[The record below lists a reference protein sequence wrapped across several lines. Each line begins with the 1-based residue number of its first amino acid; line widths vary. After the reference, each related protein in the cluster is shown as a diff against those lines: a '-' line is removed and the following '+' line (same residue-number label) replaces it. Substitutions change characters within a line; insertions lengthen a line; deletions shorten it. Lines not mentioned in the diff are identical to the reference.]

1 MDDAPLRKDA
11 HAVAPAM
18 ASTTPLQIGQVTTV
32 SGFKLTCLLFANRP
46 DNAAPQAYSQLQIG
60 ALIKI
65 PTPST
70 MAFGFINGLELRHE
84 TAGQLV
90 RQFAVADVELLGELA
105 PRVAGGPPAFS
116 RGISVYP
123 TLGAPLFP
131 ATSDDLARIYDKPNN
146 WTVAVGTLHQD
157 PNRTAYLLSQ
167 ELLSKHSA
175 ILGTTGSGKSCALTL
190 IVRALLEAHP
200 NGHVVLLDPHGEY
213 AVAFDGMA
221 ERITPQNLQ
230 LPYWLLSFDEIVE
243 ILCSKDEKTRSREA
257 YILKDVIIAA
267 KRDALGSAVDTTHLT
282 VDTPTPYP
290 LARLMHYLSEAMG
303 KLDKP
308 DNALPYFRLMTTI
321 ENLRQDKRYAF
332 LFGSLSVRDNMVE
345 ILSRI
350 LRIPVKGKP
359 ITIFDLSAVPSEIVD
374 VVVSLVCR
382 LIFDVALWSER
393 EEAIPT
399 LLVCDEAHR
408 YIPGDESLGFEPTRR
423 SISRIAK
430 EGRKYGVSLC
440 LVTQRPSEISESILS
455 QCSTVFALRM
465 SSEKDQNIVRRTLPE
480 TASGLLNTL
489 PALRQQEAI
498 VVGEGV
504 AHPMH
509 IRFADLDPKYRP
521 RGDAT
526 NFPKAWENDANG
538 LDFLRKIVER
548 WRSQIR

>member
-1 MDDAPLRKDA
+1 MDDAPLKIDP
-11 HAVAPAM
+11 HAVAPV
-18 ASTTPLQIGQVTTV
+18 ASAAPAPIGQVRTV
-32 SGFKLTCLLFANRP
+32 SGFRLSCLLSAGKMENG
-46 DNAAPQAYSQLQIG
+46 AAAGYSQLQIG
-60 ALIKI
+60 ALIKV
-65 PTPST
+65 PAAGT
-70 MAFGFINGLELRHE
+70 MAFGFINSLELHHE
-84 TAGQLV
+84 SAGQLV

-105 PRVAGGPPAFS
+105 PRVLGGEPVFS

-123 TLGAPLFP
+123 TLGAPLFA
-131 ATSDDLARIYDKPNN
+131 ATGEDLARIYDKPHT
-146 WTVAVGTLHQD
+146 WTVAIGTLHQD
-157 PNRTAYLLSQ
+157 PSRTAYLMSQ

-175 ILGTTGSGKSCALTL
+175 ILGMTGSGKSCALTL
-190 IVRALLEAHP
+190 IVRSLLDAHP

-213 AVAFDGMA
+213 ATAFQGLA
-221 ERITPQNLQ
+221 ERITPQNLH

-243 ILCSKDEKTRSREA
+243 ILCSKDEATRGREA

-267 KRDALGSAVDTTHLT
+267 KREALGSGTESVHLT
-282 VDTPTPYP
+282 VDTPVPYP
-290 LARLMHYLSEAMG
+290 LASLLAKLSDAMG

-332 LFGSLSVRDNMVE
+332 LFGSFSVRDNMVE
-345 ILSRI
+345 ILSRL

-359 ITIFDLSAVPSEIVD
+359 VTIIDLSAVPSEIVD
-374 VVVSLVCR
+374 VVVSLICR
-382 LIFDVALWSER
+382 VIFDFALWSDR
-393 EEAIPT
+393 DEAIPT

-408 YIPGDESLGFEPTRR
+408 YIPGDESLGFAPTRR

-440 LVTQRPSEISESILS
+440 LVSQRPSEISESILS

-480 TASGLLNTL
+480 SASGLLNTL

-509 IRFADLDPKYRP
+509 IRFADLDPKHRP
-521 RGDAT
+521 KGDAT
-526 NFPKAWENDANG
+526 NFPKAWEHDSNG
-538 LDFLRKIVER
+538 TEFLKRIVER
-548 WRSQIR
+548 WRSQTR